1 MVLERLSW
9 GFFGM
14 VDGQQVLRTDSP
26 GTEFEQVPEAGG
38 SLL

>member
-9 GFFGM
+9 VFFGM
-14 VDGQQVLRTDSP
+14 VDGQVLRPDSP
-26 GTEFEQVPEAGG
+26 GTELEQVPEAGG